1 MKAAAGAFF
10 FLLLS
15 LSAPAG
21 LAQHAHETHY
31 GYTEGERL
39 EYRDESRALYWD
51 LQGQYGGDYQQFVW
65 KTEGAYADGASENPE
80 LQLLYGRAWT
90 AFFDLQIGLRYADTI
105 DGGVAYA
112 VAGVQGLIPYR
123 VESDLALFLSDGGD
137 VTGRAEFEKDFFL
150 SERWILQ
157 PRAEFEVALQD
168 IPELA
173 IDAGVTELALGLRLR
188 YEVTRKFAPYLGVA
202 WEKHYSEA
210 AEDFDGTTALA
221 GIRFWF

>member
-1 MKAAAGAFF
+1 MKAAVGIVL
-10 FLLLS
+10 LLLS

-21 LAQHAHETHY
+21 LAQHAHEAHY

-39 EYRDESRALYWD
+39 EYRDDSRALFWD
-51 LQGQYGGDYQQFVW
+51 LQGLYGGDFHRFVW
-65 KTEGAYADGASENPE
+65 KTEGAYADGHSENPE

-90 AFFDLQIGLRYADTI
+90 AFFDLQFGLRYADTI
-105 DGGVAYA
+105 DGGIVYA
-112 VAGVQGLIPYR
+112 VAGVQGLLPYR
-123 VESDLALFLSDGGD
+123 VESDLALFLSDDGD

-157 PRAEFEVALQD
+157 PRAEIELALQD

-173 IDAGVTELALGLRLR
+173 IDAGVTELSLGLRLR

-202 WEKHYSEA
+202 WEKHYGDA
-210 AEDFDGTTALA
+210 AEDLDGSTALA